1 MARLLIR
8 PVRRIALASL
18 ACLVC
23 IVSATNARAQEAE
36 TTSAEGPDTLPQDG
50 EPSRQESWPAGSE
63 QSAATPPNSTSSSG
77 VNSAAARPDGDSAEP
92 GPQPFAAPEGSRA
105 GTSGRTAAITPG
117 LEAFAR
123 YGATI
128 RETAADPAWDHAFD
142 VPRVHASLT
151 GRYEGVEAR
160 VLLEAVRSTAQGA
173 LVGVATDSILLR
185 LREARVGYHALDDA
199 LDVQLGII
207 PTLTIPALESAW
219 GLRVVAPTPLE
230 ESALAVPA
238 DLGARVTLTLPARLG
253 WVGLAGTSGEGYA
266 SRELNRGKNTEFAA
280 EIHPLATA
288 VPVLAPLAV
297 LVSGVWGSQGVG
309 STRAHRLT
317 AGLLWRGDFREGARV
332 DAPVSAG
339 IAVTSAWGVE
349 DVAAREALLLEAFA
363 RAEMA
368 ARVLVGVRVVHFLR
382 DRRIDAD
389 RLTTAL
395 LSVGYRVAAPLEI
408 HLALTRDV
416 PASAARAA
424 LPGSDRWDLALNA
437 RALF

>member
-1 MARLLIR
+1 MVCLLPR
-8 PVRRIALASL
+8 PSIGPAFTLLALLSGAAPL
-18 ACLVC
+18 
-23 IVSATNARAQEAE
+23 RAQAPDAVTPSTSEAP
-36 TTSAEGPDTLPQDG
+36 SQDG
-50 EPSRQESWPAGSE
+50 GVVAGDEARPEEGRGAAEAASAPSPSVVSD
-63 QSAATPPNSTSSSG
+63 SAAPRE
-77 VNSAAARPDGDSAEP
+77 AAAVAQT
-92 GPQPFAAPEGSRA
+92 PQPYSPPDGSRA
-105 GTSGRTAAITPG
+105 GTTSRAAAITPG
-117 LEAFAR
+117 LEVFAR
-123 YGATI
+123 YGATF
-128 RETAADPAWDHAFD
+128 RETSADPAWDHAFD

-160 VLLEAVRSTAQGA
+160 VLLEGVRSTAQGA

-185 LREARVGYHALDDA
+185 LREARIGYHALDDA
-199 LDVQLGII
+199 LEVQLGIV
-207 PTLTIPALESAW
+207 PLLTIPALESAW

-280 EIHPLATA
+280 ELHPLASVA
-288 VPVLAPLAV
+288 PALAPLAL

-317 AGLLWRGDFREGARV
+317 AGLLWRGDFREGARS
-332 DAPVSAG
+332 DAPLAAG
-339 IAVTSAWGVE
+339 VAVTSAWGVE
-349 DVAAREALLLEAFA
+349 DVAAREALLIEAFA
-363 RAEMA
+363 RTELF
-368 ARVLVGVRVVHFLR
+368 ARVLVAVRFVHFLR
-382 DRRIDAD
+382 DRRVDAD
-389 RLTTAL
+389 RTTTAL
-395 LSVGYRVAAPLEI
+395 LSVGVRVAAPLEL